1 MRNPIAQYGFE
12 PITVAPW
19 TDRAA
24 CTEVDPDMFYLPSMC
39 RLAEV
44 DLAKQ
49 VCAECPV
56 FWECRDEVDRLRTTL
71 GGTAV
76 ATEFGRARLR
86 LSV

>member
-12 PITVAPW
+12 PIPVAPW

-24 CTEVDPDMFYLPSMC
+24 CTEVDPDMFYPTSMC

-44 DLAKQ
+44 DRAKA

-56 FWECRDEVDRLRTTL
+56 FWDCR
-71 GGTAV
+71 G
-76 ATEFGRARLR
+76 
-86 LSV
+86 

>member
-39 RLAEV
+39 RLN
-44 DLAKQ
+44 
-49 VCAECPV
+49 
-56 FWECRDEVDRLRTTL
+56 
-71 GGTAV
+71 
-76 ATEFGRARLR
+76 
-86 LSV
+86 